1 MNEKESV
8 HLFEVLERYNNQ
20 PLIYGKRDC
29 HLLFLTVYKY
39 DDILSKLENRY
50 TTISG
55 GLRVATRLFNN
66 DQIAWK
72 NMDQMLAEEFSEVDI
87 SGYLQLGDCV
97 YDRKSR
103 VVGIV
108 TYDGIF
114 WATRVVNNK
123 YTLWDDCCF
132 TLTSW
137 GNINE
142 KALNGFRA
150 YRKNTEV

>member
-20 PLIYGKRDC
+20 PLVYGKRDC

-55 GLRVATRLFNN
+55 GLRVCTRLFNN

-72 NMDQMLAEEFSEVDI
+72 NIDQILAHDFREVDTH
-87 SGYLQLGDCV
+87 GYLQLGDCV
-97 YDRKSR
+97 YDRESHI
-103 VVGIV
+103 VGIV

-114 WATRVVNNK
+114 MATLEDNR
-123 YTLWDDCCF
+123 F
-132 TLTSW
+132 TLNTW
-137 GNINE
+137 DIMDTNV
-142 KALNGFRA
+142 LNGFKSF
-150 YRKNTEV
+150 RKITK